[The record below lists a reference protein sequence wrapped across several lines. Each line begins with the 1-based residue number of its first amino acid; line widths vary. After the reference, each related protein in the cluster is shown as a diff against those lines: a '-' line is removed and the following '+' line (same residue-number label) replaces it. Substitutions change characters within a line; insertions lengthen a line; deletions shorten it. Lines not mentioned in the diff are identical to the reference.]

1 MGTVDDLFGVAAH
14 QDASH
19 SSVPPAPH
27 DQQSRILLLAQL
39 DDLVGGA
46 SSPEMGSRDG
56 ASGLLDLPYL
66 LIEYLLALALEL
78 PLYEGVGVG
87 GWHVVPDV
95 DEVELR
101 AGPAR
106 EIGRRLAGL
115 GSVLGA
121 VGGQQDLRRKH
132 AHLGLLLRSKSV
144 MPLVRILPTSRGSR
158 HSQAPEA
165 AGSRNWRR

>member
-1 MGTVDDLFGVAAH
+1 MGTVDDLFGVATH
-14 QDASH
+14 QDASY

-27 DQQSRILLLAQL
+27 DHQSRIQLLAQL
-39 DDLVGGA
+39 DELVGGA

-56 ASGLLDLPYL
+56 ASGLFDLTYL
-66 LIEYLLALALEL
+66 LIEYLLALAREF

-101 AGPAR
+101 AGPAH

-115 GSVLGA
+115 RSVLG
-121 VGGQQDLRRKH
+121 D
-132 AHLGLLLRSKSV
+132 
-144 MPLVRILPTSRGSR
+144 
-158 HSQAPEA
+158 
-165 AGSRNWRR
+165 AGR